1 MNDRILTAIISES
14 IASVLIT
21 QQNYNRDLF
30 TIDVDTLNEQLSITL
45 VSGLVMTEECFSL
58 LKNCLHDICSNEYT
72 VIIQPIIEESDCGYD
87 GCIQIVMAFD
97 LDKIKKKFNTLY
109 KLEL

>member
-14 IASVLIT
+14 IASALIT
-21 QQNYNRDLF
+21 RPNYSRDLF
-30 TIDVDTLNEQLSITL
+30 TIDVDVLNEQLSITL